1 LSRWL
6 LSRGAEGRQA
16 ADGSLSA
23 KLDSL
28 DQGAKDLPIS
38 MVRQS
43 GLKVALELGMLD
55 AAYDGTL
62 KADGSEVTGEWKQR
76 GAALPLTFRRVDKVE
91 AAAPRPQEPKKP
103 YPYDEDEVVYENKA
117 GAAKL
122 AGTLTQPPGRGP
134 FLVLADHL
142 TRKGIAV
149 LRVDDW
155 GVGGSTGELK
165 NATTE
170 ISLATC
176 WPAWSF

>member
-1 LSRWL
+1 MALKVVK
-6 LSRGAEGRQA
+6 A

-23 KLDSL
+23 KFDSL

-62 KADGSEVTGEWKQR
+62 KADGSEMTGEWKQR

-103 YPYDEDEVVYENKA
+103 YKA
-117 GAAKL
+117 GGACLEGGRHATGTRVSIFRWWIVATRPRGYTAGYKL
-122 AGTLTQPPGRGP
+122 T
-134 FLVLADHL
+134 
-142 TRKGIAV
+142 
-149 LRVDDW
+149 
-155 GVGGSTGELK
+155 
-165 NATTE
+165 
-170 ISLATC
+170 
-176 WPAWSF
+176 